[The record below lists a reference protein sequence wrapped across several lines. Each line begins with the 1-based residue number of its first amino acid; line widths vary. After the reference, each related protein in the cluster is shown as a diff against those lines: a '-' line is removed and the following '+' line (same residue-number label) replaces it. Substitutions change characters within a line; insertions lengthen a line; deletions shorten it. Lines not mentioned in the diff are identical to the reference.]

1 MEVSPKSV
9 QALALIHGVT
19 RYRMPLTPTIPH
31 HRPPITSLVTIGNSK
46 KYIHVILK
54 LGFIMI
60 LTVLLAED
68 SAIAW

>member
-54 LGFIMI
+54 
-60 LTVLLAED
+60 
-68 SAIAW
+68 